1 MLFLEDDGVA
11 YFFCATDHRER
22 DECHYKKRRTT
33 NSCGNHRAIQKV
45 RDGRVKNALF
55 RLPLYIPSCP
65 FITLEMDFM
74 IRHEGRELGPYSES
88 EIRTRLGAGMIALSD
103 FARSDEAT
111 EWAALS
117 SFAQFAPSDP
127 KPPASAAPPPIPT
140 VPPAGPDP
148 KALGSYTAATLQEN
162 ERPLHHTAIHWMALS
177 GSIIGAILTL
187 IVILPIAMF
196 AAWKD
201 FYWAWLLLVIPLGI
215 VGSAIVTVRTS
226 ELVITDRRV
235 LIKVGFI
242 QRHTFEMF
250 ISKIES
256 VAVFQSMLGR
266 LFNYG
271 TVTIRGTGGSSESF
285 TTIAAPL
292 QFRDA
297 IQLVQSNSEGR

>member
-1 MLFLEDDGVA
+1 
-11 YFFCATDHRER
+11 
-22 DECHYKKRRTT
+22 
-33 NSCGNHRAIQKV
+33 
-45 RDGRVKNALF
+45 
-55 RLPLYIPSCP
+55 
-65 FITLEMDFM
+65 MDIM
-74 IRHEGRELGPYSES
+74 IRHDGRELGPYNES
-88 EIRTRLGAGMIALSD
+88 EIRIRLGAGVIALSD
-103 FARSDEAT
+103 FARSDEAA
-111 EWAALS
+111 EWAPLS
-117 SFAQFAPSDP
+117 SFAQFAPSNP
-127 KPPASAAPPPIPT
+127 ESRRSPAPPPIPT

-148 KALGSYTAATLQEN
+148 KALGAYTAATLQEN

-201 FYWAWLLLVIPLGI
+201 FYWAWLLLVIPIGI
-215 VGSAIVTVRTS
+215 LASAIVTVRTS

-266 LFNYG
+266 IFNYG

>member
-1 MLFLEDDGVA
+1 
-11 YFFCATDHRER
+11 
-22 DECHYKKRRTT
+22 
-33 NSCGNHRAIQKV
+33 
-45 RDGRVKNALF
+45 
-55 RLPLYIPSCP
+55 
-65 FITLEMDFM
+65 M

-88 EIRTRLGAGMIALSD
+88 EIRARLIAGAITLTDLALS
-103 FARSDEAT
+103 EGAT
-111 EWAALS
+111 EWTSLS
-117 SFAQFAPSDP
+117 SFTQFGTSYREPSATP
-127 KPPASAAPPPIPT
+127 SPPP
-140 VPPAGPDP
+140 PPLPPSPAPAPRPDP

-162 ERPLHHTAIHWMALS
+162 EQALHHSAIHWMALS
-177 GSIIGAILTL
+177 GSIIGAALTL

-201 FYWAWLLLVIPLGI
+201 FYWAWLLLVIPVGI
-215 VGSAIVTVRTS
+215 LVSAAVTVKTS

-256 VAVFQSMLGR
+256 VAVFQSMMGR
-266 LFNYG
+266 LFDYG

-285 TTIAAPL
+285 ATIAAPL

-297 IQLVQSNSEGR
+297 IQLVQSNSERH